1 MTALAHL
8 FHDLNRRFTERR
20 GCIAGVVGLVV
31 AGSSVGQLPPTVD
44 VVEAPQPPK
53 DRYFITWRL
62 PRGDS
67 GEKAVEAASGAP
79 GARDAAAPATS
90 SPGSASGS
98 PPAPSPSA
106 ESETTPASTPAST
119 PTSTPAGRLILFL
132 VPDTPRFAGV
142 APAEGPF
149 FESLQPIVSM
159 PVASQVDGAI
169 VEFDFAQAAE
179 FRGALETLDG
189 AWRVQAVLDTDFT
202 ERGHLGPGNLVS
214 VPLRVELAS
223 DRADEVRLELSEVLP
238 AVAPMPDTTNAT
250 NAAGEEA
257 GQVSRQATGQA
268 TLVWI
273 ERKSELL
280 SRHFGREFKMR
291 AGVVLPY
298 GYHDLSFPRRM
309 WPSIYVVG
317 GFGANHLA
325 AADAAPA
332 LQSPQARAAIPQAAW
347 IFLDADT
354 PWGHSGFVDSET
366 NGPIGRA
373 LVEEFIPYLEER
385 FRLVRATEARI
396 VTGHSSG
403 GWTAVHLVTTY
414 PEIFGAAFA
423 SAPDPVDFSAFQE
436 TDLYRDL
443 NLFVSSDGR
452 ETPSYRGVL
461 GPSDDRVF
469 MTVRDEVA
477 SENAID
483 PNGRSGCQWA
493 AWDAMWS
500 PFDLERAAPRP
511 LCDPATGE
519 IDPVTVEA
527 WSRHDIARRFTKD
540 PARIGRILEDR
551 VRILCGTR
559 DSYYLQRAVA
569 RLKAKVE
576 AWKADARTRGA
587 PIREGDGSIELIDG
601 LTHDTIYAY
610 AQIRF
615 HQEMVAYLRALGLA
629 DAPPVAG
636 GTRRND
642 GESDIERPLRDDRP
656 APAPAPTGG

>member
-1 MTALAHL
+1 
-8 FHDLNRRFTERR
+8 
-20 GCIAGVVGLVV
+20 
-31 AGSSVGQLPPTVD
+31 
-44 VVEAPQPPK
+44 
-53 DRYFITWRL
+53 
-62 PRGDS
+62 
-67 GEKAVEAASGAP
+67 
-79 GARDAAAPATS
+79 
-90 SPGSASGS
+90 
-98 PPAPSPSA
+98 
-106 ESETTPASTPAST
+106 
-119 PTSTPAGRLILFL
+119 
-132 VPDTPRFAGV
+132 
-142 APAEGPF
+142 
-149 FESLQPIVSM
+149 M

-238 AVAPMPDTTNAT
+238 AVAPMPDTSNAT

-403 GWTAVHLVTTY
+403 GWTAIHLVTTY
-414 PEIFGAAFA
+414 PEVFGAAFA

-511 LCDPATGE
+511 LCDAATGE

-587 PIREGDGSIELIDG
+587 PIREGDGFIELIDG

-615 HQEMVAYLRALGLA
+615 HQEMVAYLRARGLA
-629 DAPPVAG
+629 DAPPVSG
-636 GTRRND
+636 GTRRSD
-642 GESDIERPLRDDRP
+642 DESELERPLRDDRP

>member
-8 FHDLNRRFTERR
+8 FHAINRSFAERR
-20 GCIAGVVGLVV
+20 GCLAGVVGLAI
-31 AGSSVGQLPPTVD
+31 AGSSVGQVPSTVD
-44 VVEAPQPPK
+44 VVEAPPPPK
-53 DRYFITWRL
+53 DRYFITWRI
-62 PRGDS
+62 PKTDAGRGDS
-67 GEKAVEAASGAP
+67 ATALSTEKAAGDSSAETRPAEPEAA
-79 GARDAAAPATS
+79 AA
-90 SPGSASGS
+90 
-98 PPAPSPSA
+98 
-106 ESETTPASTPAST
+106 
-119 PTSTPAGRLILFL
+119 STPAGRLILFL

-159 PVASQVDGAI
+159 PVASQVDGAV

-238 AVAPMPDTTNAT
+238 AVAPTPDDTNTADER
-250 NAAGEEA
+250 A
-257 GQVSRQATGQA
+257 GQA

-403 GWTAVHLVTTY
+403 GWTAIHLVTTY
-414 PEIFGAAFA
+414 PEVFGAAFA

-436 TDLYRDL
+436 TDLYRDH

-511 LCDPATGE
+511 LCDAATGE

-615 HQEMVAYLRALGLA
+615 HQEMVAYLRARGLA

-642 GESDIERPLRDDRP
+642 DESELERPLRDDRP

>member
-1 MTALAHL
+1 MTALQHL
-8 FHDLNRRFTERR
+8 FHAINRSFAERR
-20 GCIAGVVGLVV
+20 GCLVSVLGGVMGLLV
-31 AGSSVGQLPPTVD
+31 AGSSVAQLPPTAD
-44 VVEAPQPPK
+44 LSETPPPPK

-62 PRGDS
+62 PKADSGGGEGATPLATEKAAGDS
-67 GEKAVEAASGAP
+67 GAETRPAEPEAATA
-79 GARDAAAPATS
+79 
-90 SPGSASGS
+90 
-98 PPAPSPSA
+98 
-106 ESETTPASTPAST
+106 
-119 PTSTPAGRLILFL
+119 STPAGRLILFL

-159 PVASQVDGAI
+159 PVASQVDGAV
-169 VEFDFAQAAE
+169 VEFDFAQVAE

-202 ERGHLGPGNLVS
+202 ERGHLGPGNLIS

-238 AVAPMPDTTNAT
+238 AVAPPANGTNTAD
-250 NAAGEEA
+250 ERL
-257 GQVSRQATGQA
+257 GQP

-332 LQSPQARAAIPQAAW
+332 LQSPQARAAIPQAVW

-385 FRLVRATEARI
+385 FRLVRATDARI

-403 GWTAVHLVTTY
+403 GWTAIHLVTTY
-414 PEIFGAAFA
+414 PEVFGAAFA

-500 PFDLERAAPRP
+500 PFELERNAPRP
-511 LCDPATGE
+511 LCDPTTGE

-615 HQEMVAYLRALGLA
+615 HQEMVAYLRARGLA

-636 GTRRND
+636 GTRRRD
-642 GESDIERPLRDDRP
+642 EEGAIDQPRRDDRP

>member
-8 FHDLNRRFTERR
+8 FHAINRSFAERR
-20 GCIAGVVGLVV
+20 GCLAGVVGLAI
-31 AGSSVGQLPPTVD
+31 AGSSVGQVPPTVN
-44 VVEAPQPPK
+44 VVEAPPPPK

-62 PRGDS
+62 PRADS
-67 GEKAVEAASGAP
+67 GEKAVEAVSGAP
-79 GARDAAAPATS
+79 GARDAAAPAAS

-98 PPAPSPSA
+98 SSRSTPAPPPST
-106 ESETTPASTPAST
+106 EPETTPAST

-238 AVAPMPDTTNAT
+238 EVTPPANRTNTAD
-250 NAAGEEA
+250 ERA
-257 GQVSRQATGQA
+257 GQP

-403 GWTAVHLVTTY
+403 GWTAIHLTTTY
-414 PEIFGAAFA
+414 PEVFGAAFA

-469 MTVRDEVA
+469 MTVREEVA

-511 LCDPATGE
+511 LCDAATGE

-615 HQEMVAYLRALGLA
+615 HQEMVAYLRARGLA
-629 DAPPVAG
+629 DAPPVSG
-636 GTRRND
+636 GTRRSD
-642 GESDIERPLRDDRP
+642 DESELERPLRDDRP